1 MHDRDNPLKNIPPN
15 AFTIIQ
21 ASHDRFHK
29 SLADIPVRYPNGRIT
44 YVNNHQ
50 FVPLIQFSDEH
61 QDRLDHV
68 EIHALDDL
76 LSFIEADTS
85 AILFI
90 EYKLVWFGVDKPGE
104 MLKFND
110 VCRKRAQKRGP
121 VVVITAIMD
130 RALLALDGKA
140 DYFFQFGKIELRGR
154 RLASREQKQLDEI
167 STSIGANGERKRM
180 CGQVK
185 LGEWQV

>member
-21 ASHDRFHK
+21 ASHADFHK
-29 SLADIPVRYPNGRIT
+29 DLADIPVRYPNGRIT

-50 FVPLIQFSDEH
+50 FVPLIQFSEED

-76 LSFIEADTS
+76 LSFIESDTS
-85 AILFI
+85 AILLL
-90 EYKLVWFGVDKPGE
+90 EYKLVWFGIDKPDE
-104 MLKFND
+104 MLKFNE

-121 VVVITAIMD
+121 VVVITVIMD

-140 DYFFQFGKIELRGR
+140 DYFFQLGKIKYGR
-154 RLASREQKQLDEI
+154 RSLACIEQRTFDEI
-167 STSIGANGERKRM
+167 STGVAGTVARKKM

-185 LGEWQV
+185 LGDW

>member
-21 ASHDRFHK
+21 ASHADFHK
-29 SLADIPVRYPNGRIT
+29 DLADIPVRYPNGRIT

-50 FVPLIQFSDEH
+50 FVPLIQFSEED

-76 LSFIEADTS
+76 LSFIESDTS
-85 AILFI
+85 AILLL
-90 EYKLVWFGVDKPGE
+90 EYKLVWFGIDKPDE
-104 MLKFND
+104 MLKFNE

-121 VVVITAIMD
+121 VVVITVIMD

-140 DYFFQFGKIELRGR
+140 DYFFQLGKIKYGR
-154 RLASREQKQLDEI
+154 RSLACKEQRTFDEI
-167 STSIGANGERKRM
+167 STGVVGTVVTKKM
-180 CGQVK
+180 CGQLK
-185 LGEWQV
+185 LGDW

>member
-1 MHDRDNPLKNIPPN
+1 M
-15 AFTIIQ
+15 
-21 ASHDRFHK
+21 
-29 SLADIPVRYPNGRIT
+29 
-44 YVNNHQ
+44 
-50 FVPLIQFSDEH
+50 
-61 QDRLDHV
+61 